1 MSAELGFSASL
12 LMSDECHVLVV
23 TQGWLPF
30 HSFVSSC
37 FQENEMDLGLYGCDD
52 GFSSLLR
59 ERRSDVRG

>member
-1 MSAELGFSASL
+1 MNAMSLWSHRDG
-12 LMSDECHVLVV
+12 
-23 TQGWLPF
+23 LPF

-52 GFSSLLR
+52 GYSVLLR